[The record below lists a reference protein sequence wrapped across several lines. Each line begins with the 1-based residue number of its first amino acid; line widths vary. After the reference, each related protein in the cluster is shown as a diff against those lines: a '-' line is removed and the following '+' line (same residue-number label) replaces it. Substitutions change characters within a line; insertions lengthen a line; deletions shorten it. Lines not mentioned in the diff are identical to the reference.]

1 MREIPRRLMPDES
14 VVAYRSWRIDLETM
28 ADGLWGP
35 VLVGGLS
42 GVRWATVELQ
52 ATCDQRLR
60 QGDVHSL
67 SAAPAVA
74 CSCGIYGASTPD
86 AGFAWEFAG
95 WPALGATAPTALA
108 GRVYASSTEY
118 RGEQARIVGPLE
130 VRIGCAADRCARRAD
145 FMVGHLGLPS
155 SACGDHVVEVAQ
167 DAGSIGFVREFAT
180 ELYARLEDRYGLPV
194 LPG

>member
-1 MREIPRRLMPDES
+1 MRQIPRLLVSDDS

-28 ADGLWGP
+28 SDGRWGP

-42 GVRWATVELQ
+42 GVRWPSVELL

-60 QGDVHSL
+60 QGDAHPRA
-67 SAAPAVA
+67 AAPVFV
-74 CSCGIYGASTPD
+74 CSCGIYGASTPE

-95 WPALGATAPTALA
+95 WPALGATGATELS
-108 GRVYASSTEY
+108 GRIYRSVTEY
-118 RGEQARIVGPLE
+118 RAEEARIIGPLE

-145 FMVGHLGLPS
+145 FVASHHGIPS

-167 DAGSIGFVREFAT
+167 DAESIGFVRDFAA
-180 ELYARLEDRYGLPV
+180 ELYARLEDRYGLTIV
-194 LPG
+194 PG